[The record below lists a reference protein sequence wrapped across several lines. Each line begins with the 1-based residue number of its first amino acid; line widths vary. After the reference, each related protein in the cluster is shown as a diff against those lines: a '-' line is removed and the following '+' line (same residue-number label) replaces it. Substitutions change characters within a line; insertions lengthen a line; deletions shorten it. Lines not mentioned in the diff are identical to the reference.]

1 MSDVPRIC
9 QFFLRGR
16 CSRQKCEFRH
26 PGDREFQVIRERDRE
41 RERERKANIKFMLLF
56 PCR

>member
-41 RERERKANIKFMLLF
+41 RERERKANIKFMLSFSL
-56 PCR
+56 